1 VLLGCYFVKT
11 RDERLNVAVAHLSKR
26 TIDKL
31 TCPKGKNIEL
41 VFDDELHGFGVAA
54 YPTGEKSFF
63 VMYGPS
69 HRRRKMTIA
78 KYGVITCEQARVL
91 AREELSRANKGE
103 DPAELK
109 RMQKSIPTFAK

>member
-1 VLLGCYFVKT
+1 M
-11 RDERLNVAVAHLSKR
+11 AVIHLSKR

-31 TCPKGKNIEL
+31 ECSEGKNVDL
-41 VFDDELHGFGVAA
+41 YFDDELHGFGVAA

-78 KYGVITCEQARVL
+78 KYGVITCEQARNRS
-91 AREELSRANKGE
+91 AGCSGRPRRERREGPQRSPQQLLHIGRFR
-103 DPAELK
+103 L
-109 RMQKSIPTFAK
+109 